1 MAMERKQELEELLR
15 GADIVPLAMALV
27 TLTGDTTLLDDIAPF
42 VKGPWDYSES
52 VPQEMRDRIIERSA
66 SYLLRHEADAPGS
79 LDLPHDL
86 VRRMMSVAVGA
97 DVDAEYV
104 PMLLEHMAPSTPV
117 DSGRANARDQETEMN
132 RTADAV
138 AGRQA
143 QGAQQTARSA
153 ERASGFHVVII
164 GAGASGLC
172 AAIKL
177 RQANIRHTVLEKND
191 EVGGT
196 WYENRYPGCA
206 VDTPNHFYQFSF
218 EPNDDWPHYYSRQ
231 PSILQYLKHC
241 ADKYQVRENIR
252 FGHEVV
258 SARYDTASSAW
269 QVTAKD
275 RDGASVSIQAD
286 AIICAV
292 GQLNRPAIPDIPG
305 LDEFAGEV
313 LHTAAWREDADLAG
327 KRVALIGTGAS
338 AVQVGP
344 AIADDV
350 QSLHVFQRSGAWVAR
365 SPNVHR
371 AVTPAKKWALKNVPF
386 YAEWYRFQLFWAF
399 GDERFKALQID
410 PDWSAQDSIS
420 ALNQKYRQIM
430 VRHIRRELEGREDLI
445 ARVTPDYPPFGKR
458 VLADAGWYA
467 MLKKDHVELVT
478 TPIDRVEAD
487 AVRLRNG
494 ERVPVDTLVF
504 ATGFQ
509 AGRMLW
515 PIYIKGRTDRSIREI
530 WGDDDPRA
538 YLGISVPE
546 FPNMF
551 VMYGP
556 NTNLGHGGSA
566 IFLAECQMRYIVKM
580 ISLMIDKGLRSV
592 EIRQDVHDAYNDTI
606 DQRLRNLVW
615 SHPSVNG
622 WYKNRDGRIITNQPW
637 RLIDYWRLTYE
648 PDLNH
653 YVTTPAQAQA
663 QPA

>member
-1 MAMERKQELEELLR
+1 MATEPREEVEELLR
-15 GADIVPLAMALV
+15 GADIVPLTMALV
-27 TLTGDTTLLDDIAPF
+27 TLTGDDTLLDEIAPF

-52 VPQEMRDRIIERSA
+52 IPQDMKDRIVERSA
-66 SYLLRHEADAPGS
+66 SYLLQPERGKVRNPLLSQE
-79 LDLPHDL
+79 LI
-86 VRRMMSVAVGA
+86 RRMMSVAVGA
-97 DVDAEYV
+97 KVDAEYV
-104 PMLLEHMAPSTPV
+104 PMLVEHMALVTGPALEATDPAPGAGGRTP
-117 DSGRANARDQETEMN
+117 DP
-132 RTADAV
+132 
-138 AGRQA
+138 AGRPA
-143 QGAQQTARSA
+143 ESHPARHASA
-153 ERASGFHVVII
+153 FHVVII

-177 RQANIRHTVLEKND
+177 KEANIRYTILEKND

-196 WYENRYPGCA
+196 WHENRYPGCA

-218 EPNDDWPHYYSRQ
+218 EPNNDWPHYYSRQ
-231 PSILQYLKHC
+231 ASILQYLKHC
-241 ADKYQVRENIR
+241 ADKYGIRENIR
-252 FGHEVV
+252 FGHEAV
-258 SARYDTASSAW
+258 SAQYDAARSKW
-269 QVTAKD
+269 QVSAKD
-275 RDGASVSIQAD
+275 GQGAPLTLQAD
-286 AIICAV
+286 AVICAV
-292 GQLNRPAIPDIPG
+292 GQLNRPAIPDLPG
-305 LDEFAGEV
+305 LDEFAGEI
-313 LHTAAWREDADLAG
+313 LHTAAWRDGADLAG

-350 QSLHVFQRSGAWVAR
+350 RSLHVFQRSGSWVAR

-371 AVTPAKKWALKNVPF
+371 AVTPAKKWALKHVPF

-399 GDERFKALQID
+399 GDERFKALEID
-410 PDWSAQDSIS
+410 PEWTDSSSIS
-420 ALNQKYRQIM
+420 ALNEKYRQIM
-430 VRHIRRELEGREDLI
+430 LRHIRRELEGREDLI
-445 ARVTPDYPPFGKR
+445 SKVTPDYPPFGKR

-478 TPIDRVEAD
+478 TPIDRIERD
-487 AVRLRNG
+487 AVRLQNG
-494 ERVPVDTLVF
+494 ERVPVDALVF

-515 PIYIKGRTDRSIREI
+515 PMDIRGRTNRSIREI
-530 WGDDDPRA
+530 WGDDNPRA

-580 ISLMIDKGLRSV
+580 LSLMIDKGLRAV
-592 EIRQDVHDAYNDTI
+592 EIRQDVHDDYNDTI
-606 DQRLRNLVW
+606 DQRLKSLVW
-615 SHPSVNG
+615 SHPSVDG

-637 RLIDYWRLTYE
+637 RLIDYWRLTYQ

-653 YVTTPAQAQA
+653 YVTTPAQEI
-663 QPA
+663 

>member
-1 MAMERKQELEELLR
+1 MAIERREEVEELLR
-15 GADIVPLAMALV
+15 GVDIVPLTMALV
-27 TLTGDTTLLDDIAPF
+27 TLTGDTALLDDIAPF

-52 VPQEMRDRIIERSA
+52 IPQEMKDRLIERSA
-66 SYLLRHEADAPGS
+66 SYLLQHERLDVQNP
-79 LDLPHDL
+79 DLPQEL
-86 VRRMMSVAVGA
+86 VRRMMGVAVGA
-97 DVDAEYV
+97 EVDAEYV
-104 PMLLEHMAPSTPV
+104 PMLVEHMALVTSSAINPAGPAASDAGSHTPGFAGV
-117 DSGRANARDQETEMN
+117 HVGNRPEASHSARH
-132 RTADAV
+132 A
-138 AGRQA
+138 
-143 QGAQQTARSA
+143 SA
-153 ERASGFHVVII
+153 FHVVIV

-177 RQANIRHTVLEKND
+177 KEANIRYTILEKND

-196 WYENRYPGCA
+196 WHENRYPGCG

-218 EPNDDWPHYYSRQ
+218 EPNNDWPHYYSRQ
-231 PSILQYLKHC
+231 ASILAYLKHC
-241 ADKYQVRENIR
+241 ADKYQIRENIR
-252 FGHEVV
+252 FEHEVV
-258 SARYDTASSAW
+258 SAQYDAERSNW
-269 QVTAKD
+269 QVQAQD
-275 RDGASVSIQAD
+275 RQGAPVTLQAN
-286 AIICAV
+286 AVICAV
-292 GQLNRPAIPDIPG
+292 GQLNRPAIPDLPG
-305 LDEFAGEV
+305 LDTFAGDI
-313 LHTAAWREDADLAG
+313 LHTAAWRDGADLAG

-350 QSLHVFQRSGAWVAR
+350 RSLHVLQRSGSWVAR

-371 AVTPAKKWALKNVPF
+371 AVTPAKKWALKHIPF

-399 GDERFKALQID
+399 GDERFKALEID
-410 PDWSAQDSIS
+410 PEWTESNSIS
-420 ALNQKYRQIM
+420 ALNEKYRQIM
-430 VRHIRRELEGREDLI
+430 VKHIRRELQGREDLI
-445 ARVTPDYPPFGKR
+445 SKVIPDYPPFGKR

-478 TPIDRVEAD
+478 TPIAQVEPD
-487 AVRLRNG
+487 AVRLQNG
-494 ERVPVDTLVF
+494 DRIPVDTLVF

-515 PIYIKGRTDRSIREI
+515 PMDIKGRTNRSIREI
-530 WGDDDPRA
+530 WGDDNPRA

-566 IFLAECQMRYIVKM
+566 IFLAECQMRYIVKTL
-580 ISLMIDKGLRSV
+580 SLMLDKGLRAV
-592 EIRQDVHDAYNDTI
+592 EIRQDVHDDYNDTI
-606 DQRLRNLVW
+606 DLRLKNLVW
-615 SHPSVNG
+615 SHPSVDG

-653 YVTTPAQAQA
+653 YVTTPVEEI
-663 QPA
+663 